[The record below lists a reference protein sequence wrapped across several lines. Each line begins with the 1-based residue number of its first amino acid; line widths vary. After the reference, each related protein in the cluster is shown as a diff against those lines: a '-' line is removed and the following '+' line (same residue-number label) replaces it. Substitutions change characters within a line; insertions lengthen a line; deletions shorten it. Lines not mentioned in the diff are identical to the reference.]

1 MSNPILYGFTKKDLE
16 HTIELVVKRL
26 RKTELVNQTIID
38 TTEDRLTQKEA
49 AKFLGKSEQCL
60 IQWRK
65 KKLIPFYKI
74 AGSVFYS
81 KKELLDTA
89 RNNPGL
95 VKPAYK

>member
-74 AGSVFYS
+74 AGSVFIL
-81 KKELLDTA
+81 KK
-89 RNNPGL
+89 NF
-95 VKPAYK
+95 

>member
-16 HTIELVVKRL
+16 NTVELVVKRL
-26 RKTELVNQTIID
+26 RKTELVNHTVIHSE
-38 TTEDRLTQKEA
+38 EDRLTQKEA

-60 IQWRK
+60 IQWKK

-74 AGSVFYS
+74 GSSVFYS

-89 RNNPGL
+89 RNNPSL
-95 VKPAYK
+95 IKPSYK

>member
-16 HTIELVVKRL
+16 YTIELVVKRL
-26 RKTELVNQTIID
+26 RKTELISD
-38 TTEDRLTQKEA
+38 TALDTQEDRLTQKEA
-49 AKFLGKSEQCL
+49 AKFLGKTEQCL

-81 KKELLDTA
+81 KKELLDCA
-89 RNNPGL
+89 RKNPKL
-95 VKPAYK
+95 VTPVRK